1 MNGNGAHTR
10 IDSLIANANLGSM
23 LQSTEPVSTRVA
35 HVPRWH
41 TVSPA
46 KPQHTFRFP
55 LGKGR
60 PLKDAIPM
68 HTPTIANLLSMVD
81 LAQTDILKFEGLD
94 PGTPE
99 YTTEARK
106 VQQGIIDK
114 YRMGDVP
121 GGLVQYFL
129 PDVRQRYVTGND
141 TLNIGGR
148 FISTRGMEAPD
159 SVKIYNLPSE
169 TPYGMLEKIFHESI
183 HTSEYPQQGG
193 RTGFKH
199 TGRWNTEKGKMEEG
213 PYPQSFYRY
222 NLVPQMTTQLMR
234 NLGWSQIMETLNS
247 ISSGEEVDIRGLLG
261 ELQEKWSA
269 EGDPYGAEKIQT
281 LIDNMER
288 YSEQ

>member
-1 MNGNGAHTR
+1 MNGNGAQEQINT
-10 IDSLIANANLGSM
+10 LIALQE
-23 LQSTEPVSTRVA
+23 LQSAEPVSTGVA

-41 TVSPA
+41 TVPPA

-68 HTPTIANLLSMVD
+68 HTPTIADLLSMVD
-81 LAQTDILKFEGLD
+81 LAQTDILKFEGLE

-129 PDVRQRYVTGND
+129 PDVRQRYVTAGND

-213 PYPQSFYRY
+213 PYPQNFYRY
-222 NLVPQMTTQLMR
+222 NLVPQMTKQLMR
-234 NLGWSQIMETLNS
+234 NLNWEQIMEILNS
-247 ISSGEEVDIRGLLG
+247 ISSGEDVDIRGSLG
-261 ELQEKWSA
+261 ELKDKYTD
-269 EGDPYGAEKIQT
+269 DPYGSEKIQT

-288 YSEQ
+288 YSE